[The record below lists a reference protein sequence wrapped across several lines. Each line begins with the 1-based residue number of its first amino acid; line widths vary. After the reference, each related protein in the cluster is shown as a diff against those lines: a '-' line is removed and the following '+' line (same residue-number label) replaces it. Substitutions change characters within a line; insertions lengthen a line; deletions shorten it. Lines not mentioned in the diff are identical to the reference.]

1 MEAEELSERFRD
13 MIEVKDITKTY
24 DSGENSFQALKGV
37 SFSIKD
43 GEFVAIMGPSGSG
56 KSTLMHIL
64 GCLDTP
70 TTGTYLLDGKDVS
83 QMSDNELADIR
94 RDNIGFVFQSFNLLP
109 RTTVLRNVTL
119 PLIYANEDPEKREKE
134 ARQALISAGLDEK
147 YFSHKSNQ
155 LSGGQIQ
162 RVAIARALVNNPTM
176 ILADEPTGNLD
187 SRTGEIV
194 LGTFQQLNET
204 LGRTIVLIT
213 HEPDVAEHADRII
226 VIRDGVIVS
235 DAANHK
241 KRKASLSPKDANNT

>member
-1 MEAEELSERFRD
+1 MQRVVQEQCEHSD
-13 MIEVKDITKTY
+13 DNMIEVTDITKTY

-37 SFSIKD
+37 SFTIKD

-70 TTGTYLLDGKDVS
+70 TSGTYFLDGKDVS
-83 QMSDNELADIR
+83 TMTDNELADIR

-109 RTTVLRNVTL
+109 RTTVLRNVML
-119 PLIYANEDPEKREKE
+119 PLIYANEDPEKRDKE
-134 ARQALISAGLDEK
+134 AREALTAAGLDEK

-194 LGTFQQLNET
+194 LGTFQHLNET

-226 VIRDGVIVS
+226 IIRDGVIVS
-235 DAANHK
+235 DAKNHK
-241 KRKASLSPKDANNT
+241 KQRASVTKN

>member
-1 MEAEELSERFRD
+1 
-13 MIEVKDITKTY
+13 MIEVTDITKTY
-24 DSGENSFQALKGV
+24 QSGDMDFQALKGV
-37 SFSIKD
+37 SFKIKD

-70 TTGTYLLDGKDVS
+70 TSGSYLLDSKDVS
-83 QMSDNELADIR
+83 KLSDDELANIR

-119 PLIYANEDPEKREKE
+119 PLIYANEDPEKREID
-134 ARQALISAGLDEK
+134 ARNALISAGLDEK
-147 YFSHKSNQ
+147 YFTHKSNQ

-187 SRTGEIV
+187 TRTGEIV
-194 LGTFQQLNET
+194 LGTFQRLNRE
-204 LGRTIVLIT
+204 LGRTVVLIT

-226 VIRDGVIVS
+226 IIRDGVIVS
-235 DAANHK
+235 DAANTN
-241 KRKASLSPKDANNT
+241 KRQAKL